1 MAAKK
6 LDTNPLKLKIDGLKL
21 FLENNSEKKLLT
33 PDMRTLEGMKTVV
46 YSKEFYEKA
55 DKSTPLYFMYR
66 GICRA
71 GDKQLFEKYGIR
83 YDVTLIPYL
92 ELGEEY
98 NKTLGHYHP
107 LASGNLSYTE
117 VYEVLEGEAHYLLQ
131 KKVEKEVEDAVLIK
145 AGKGDRVIIPPNYG
159 HVTINPKKK
168 TLVMCN
174 LVFSGFKSEYK
185 EYEEMHGAAYLEFLG
200 DKLFKNASYGR
211 LPGLR
216 VLKAK
221 KIFDGNIYGLFLK
234 NPEKFSFLW
243 DPKLISDYKL

>member
-1 MAAKK
+1 MAEKR
-6 LDTNPLKLKIDGLKL
+6 LNVNPLNLKTDGLKL
-21 FLENNSEKKLLT
+21 ISEGVLLEPDARKLS
-33 PDMRTLEGMKTVV
+33 DMKEVI

-66 GICRA
+66 GICIA

-131 KKVEKEVEDAVLIK
+131 EKAGSGIEDVVLISAK
-145 AGKGDRVIIPPNYG
+145 KGDRVIIPPNYG

-200 DKLFKNASYGR
+200 NKFFKNASYGR
-211 LPGLR
+211 LPKLR
-216 VLKAK
+216 ILKAK
-221 KIFDGNIYGLFLK
+221 KIFDGNIYGMFLK

-243 DPKLISDYKL
+243 DPKLISNYKF